1 MNIKARFKLAQEAGP
16 KYTEL
21 AQIFEAASTSD
32 FAKLNQFKN
41 SPSKAV
47 NFAYFINKRVG
58 VSKSDLGLDPLIKF
72 AAVFNSSTST
82 EVLNEIEYDQSLI
95 NPVIW
100 NAIRS
105 HKNVSKESQVFQTL
119 SPLDF
124 EHEGVDESERY
135 FAGAIYESSKKNFTY
150 ADVRYETD
158 LENLEALF
166 YLHILGFIDAP
177 QPASEFWSY
186 IEDSRINNLNQN
198 LELFGSLPAIP
209 KSLSHQYQS
218 IIGARCLAAAFT
230 KNLSLMHMLSWD
242 KELVSTGIGGNFWQ
256 DSRSPRSSV
265 AFNEFASPLLLRS
278 IFKEESENIQGL
290 DAFPH
295 PELWRLSCNPNTP
308 QDVLAEIVT
317 LIENELVSDEM
328 TRGELL
334 IGHKDDYPF
343 GLFTHTAISGELR
356 RRVVKLL
363 KLHKLRMRKYFE

>member
-21 AQIFEAASTSD
+21 AQILEAAFTSD
-32 FAKLNQFKN
+32 FVKLNQFKN

-47 NFAYFINKRVG
+47 NFAYFTNKRVG

-82 EVLNEIEYDQSLI
+82 EVLNEIECDQSLI
-95 NPVIW
+95 NPVILD
-100 NAIRS
+100 AIRS
-105 HKNVSKESQVFQTL
+105 HKNVSKEFQVFQTL
-119 SPLDF
+119 SPLNF
-124 EHEGVDESERY
+124 EGDLWFEDKRY
-135 FAGAIYESSKKNFTY
+135 FVDAIYESSKKNFTY

-158 LENLEALF
+158 LETLEALF

-177 QPASEFWSY
+177 KPAGEFWLY

-242 KELVSTGIGGNFWQ
+242 KELVQTGIGGNFWQ

-265 AFNEFASPLLLRS
+265 CSNEFAPPLLLRS
-278 IFKEESENIQGL
+278 IFKEESENFQGL

-317 LIENELVSDEM
+317 LIEKQLVSDAM
-328 TRGELL
+328 TREELL
-334 IGHKDDYPF
+334 IGHEDDYPF
-343 GLFTHTAISGELR
+343 GLFTNTAVSGELR
-356 RRVVKLL
+356 GRVVKLV